1 MRTRVARRLRRLPSS
16 SRIIQGRCGASFD
29 LCSPKAASLDPL
41 RFVILIE
48 AKDLCIWVCHA
59 APENRELRTFMPT
72 AVFKRVL
79 LKISGEA
86 LAATQGFGVDTTRI
100 HEIAA
105 ELADVHSL
113 GIQLAIV
120 VGGGNF
126 FRGVADQAK
135 DMDRVSA
142 DHMGMLATVI
152 NSLALQ
158 DALEKQN
165 VFTRVQT
172 AIEMNQV
179 AEPFIRRRAIRHLEK
194 GRVVIFA
201 GGTGNPYFSTD
212 TAASLRAME
221 IKADA
226 ILKATKVDGIYDAD
240 PMTVKDAKKF
250 SQLTYMDVLKLGLKV
265 IDSTAISLCKDNNL
279 PIIVFNLNQRG
290 NIRRVVLGEKIGSLV
305 SA

>member
-1 MRTRVARRLRRLPSS
+1 
-16 SRIIQGRCGASFD
+16 
-29 LCSPKAASLDPL
+29 
-41 RFVILIE
+41 
-48 AKDLCIWVCHA
+48 
-59 APENRELRTFMPT
+59 MPT
-72 AVFKRVL
+72 PIFKRIL

-86 LAATQGFGVDTTRI
+86 LAADKGFGVETARI
-100 HEIAA
+100 HEVAA
-105 ELADVHSL
+105 ELADIQSL
-113 GIQLAIV
+113 GVQMAIV

-126 FRGVADQAK
+126 FRGVADQARN
-135 DMDRVSA
+135 MDRVSA

-152 NSLALQ
+152 NALALQ

-165 VFTRVQT
+165 VFTRVPT

-240 PMTVKDAKKF
+240 PMKVPDAKKF
-250 SQLTYMDVLKLGLKV
+250 DTLTYMDVLKKGLKV
-265 IDSTAISLCKDNNL
+265 MDSTAISLCKDNNL
-279 PIIVFNLNQRG
+279 PIIVFNLNQHG